1 MNQAMTE
8 TLTAKQID
16 NRRYYAKNAETI
28 RAKKRASYEKLKKVK
43 PVRKIERSV
52 PAVKK
57 VTVKT
62 EPTKTV
68 RSRIEDF
75 KLAKELGIEV
85 VDL

>member
-1 MNQAMTE
+1 MDQASIE
-8 TLTAKQID
+8 TLTTKQKD
-16 NRRYYAKNAETI
+16 NRLYYAKNAEKI
-28 RAKKRASYEKLKKVK
+28 KAQKRADYAKRKKAKLVRKVK
-43 PVRKIERSV
+43 SAE

-68 RSRIEDF
+68 RNKIEDF
-75 KLAKELGIEV
+75 KLARELGIEI